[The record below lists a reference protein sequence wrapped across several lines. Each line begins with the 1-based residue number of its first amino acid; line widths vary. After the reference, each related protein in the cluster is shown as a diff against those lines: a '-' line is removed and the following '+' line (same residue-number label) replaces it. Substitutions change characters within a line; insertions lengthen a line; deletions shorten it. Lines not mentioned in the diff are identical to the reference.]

1 MRWLRRWFRRKPKS
15 SSQPVEPISY
25 RELIGAAQTPDA
37 DDRLRRRLAESA
49 ERIRQQGG
57 GEE

>member
-1 MRWLRRWFRRKPKS
+1 MRWLSQWFRRKPKS
-15 SSQPVEPISY
+15 SREPVEPISY
-25 RELIGAAQTPDA
+25 RELIGAAQAPDA

-57 GEE
+57 GED